1 MLAPAAAAPIRRDE
15 MTARWNLI
23 SDHLEVYCNLSQF
36 YLCVNNPFEL
46 EHREVF
52 PQEFPD
58 SVS

>member
-1 MLAPAAAAPIRRDE
+1 

-23 SDHLEVYCNLSQF
+23 SDHLEVHCNLSQF

-58 SVS
+58 SVF